1 MEDYIL
7 AMGAGMGASH
17 GISKAGGKQP
27 VALMG
32 ESTFF
37 HSGIPALINAVYN
50 KSNVLLIILDN
61 GATAMTGHQPN
72 PASGITG
79 MGETTKRVSVE
90 DVAKACG
97 AEVATVNPFDVR
109 KMSAVISELMKKEG
123 VKVLVSRQL
132 CRLIFMRNA
141 RKNKIKVPVYWI
153 DPKKCKKCGVCVQY
167 GCPAIHVDKPKRYYI
182 DPDFCWGCTVCSQV
196 CPYNAISVRMEPEKK
211 EVKK

>member
-1 MEDYIL
+1 
-7 AMGAGMGASH
+7 
-17 GISKAGGKQP
+17 
-27 VALMG
+27 
-32 ESTFF
+32 
-37 HSGIPALINAVYN
+37 
-50 KSNVLLIILDN
+50 
-61 GATAMTGHQPN
+61 
-72 PASGITG
+72 
-79 MGETTKRVSVE
+79 
-90 DVAKACG
+90 
-97 AEVATVNPFDVR
+97 
-109 KMSAVISELMKKEG
+109 MSAVISELMKKEG

-141 RKNKIKVPVYWI
+141 RKNKLKVPVYWI